1 MTKTPILTGTEV
13 CVTDL
18 GGQNAS
24 VQNLSGDTIWAS
36 AYPGVT
42 AGADDVYEI
51 PAGGGVVVLD
61 ARGTVYLLGTGKV
74 QCTGTPYATPN
85 FKMPSSSSGGGGTS
99 DVTKAYVDAQD
110 STTLGAAKTYT
121 DTAVNA
127 VKADVTEN
135 ADDIVDLQTNMTA
148 AQSAITAN
156 SAAVATAQTAAA
168 DAQATA
174 DTAKSTAEAAQTA
187 ANSAQEAADTNAANI
202 TATAAATLE
211 SANTYTDTKT
221 SALDTR
227 VAATETA
234 ITTLNG
240 TGTGSVTKAVADGIA
255 EVVAG
260 APESLDTL
268 KEISDWISS
277 HSDSAAAMNTQIQ
290 TNSTNISALQTTKA
304 DKTELPTTLPANGG
318 NADTVSGHTVNA
330 DVPEDA
336 KFTDTVYSLPAATKT
351 ALGGVKVGD
360 NLSVAA
366 DGTLSAPIYSNPNL
380 LDNPDFKINQRG
392 VSGTI
397 TAAGYFVDRWK
408 LKSGSVTVNDNKT
421 LTLNGTIEQILE
433 NAAGANVTASSN
445 AGVISYNNST
455 KTVSLTGQNVTVS
468 WVKLE
473 LGNKATPFVPPSPSK
488 EFIKCLYYYEKSVS
502 TVWASIPDNSAYSNL
517 LMGITFVM
525 PKRIKPSIKLFAL
538 YHNGVDVSSTYFNS
552 ISTVAVPISDLY
564 PQYRVTNGIVTTK
577 QAPVKNDFSY
587 KVAYEASADL

>member
-1 MTKTPILTGTEV
+1 MTKTPILTGAEV

-74 QCTGTPYATPN
+74 QCTGTNYATPN
-85 FKMPSSSSGGGGTS
+85 FRQPSSSNGGGGGTS

-110 STTLGAAKTYT
+110 STTLGVAKTYT

-127 VKADVTEN
+127 VKTDVTAN
-135 ADDIVDLQTNMTA
+135 ADDIADLQTNMTA

-260 APESLDTL
+260 APESFDTL

-290 TNSTNISALQTTKA
+290 TNSTDISALQTAKA
-304 DKTELPTTLPANGG
+304 DKTEIPTTLPANGG
-318 NADTVSGHTVNA
+318 NADTVNGHTVNA
-330 DVPEDA
+330 DVPENA
-336 KFTDTVYSLPAATKT
+336 VFTDTVYSLPAATKT

-433 NAAGANVTASSN
+433 NTAGANVTASSN
-445 AGVISYNNST
+445 AGSISYNNST

-473 LGNKATPFVPPSPSK
+473 LGNKATPFVPPSPA
-488 EFIKCLYYYEKSVS
+488 EELMKCMYYYEKGGQSVNRV
-502 TVWASIPDNSAYSNL
+502 TTNFNL
-517 LMGITFVM
+517 FCSLMFAL
-525 PKRIKPSIKLFAL
+525 PKRVAPTVKLIAL
-538 YHNGVDVSSTYFNS
+538 YHNGVDATSSYFND
-552 ISTVAVPISDLY
+552 ISTVNVALSNLDT
-564 PQYRVTNGIVTTK
+564 RHMRTNGIPASKGTITE
-577 QAPVKNDFSY
+577 NDFTY
-587 KVAYEASADL
+587 VMQFEASADL

>member
-13 CVTDL
+13 CVECL
-18 GGQNAS
+18 GGQNAA

-36 AYPGVT
+36 AFPNVT
-42 AGADDVYEI
+42 AGADNVYEI
-51 PAGGGVVVLD
+51 PASGGVVVLD
-61 ARGTVYLLGTGKV
+61 AHGTIYLLGTGKV
-74 QCTGTPYATPN
+74 QVTGTDYATPN
-85 FKMPSSSSGGGGTS
+85 FRQPSSSNGGGGGTS

-110 STTLGAAKTYT
+110 SNTLGAAKSYT

-127 VKADVTEN
+127 VKADVTTN
-135 ADDIVDLQTNMTA
+135 ANDIADLQTDMTA

-156 SAAVATAQTAAA
+156 SATVATVQTAAENAQSAA
-168 DAQATA
+168 D
-174 DTAKSTAEAAQTA
+174 SAQTT
-187 ANSAQEAADTNAANI
+187 ANSAQATADTNAANI
-202 TATAAATLE
+202 TTTAAATLE
-211 SANTYTDTKT
+211 SAKTYTDTKT

-260 APESLDTL
+260 APESFDTL

-277 HSDSAAAMNTQIQ
+277 HSDSAAAMNSQIQ
-290 TNSTNISALQTTKA
+290 ANAADIEALGTAKA

-318 NADTVSGHTVNA
+318 NADTVNGHTVNA
-330 DVPEDA
+330 DVPENA
-336 KFTDTVYSLPAATKT
+336 VFTDTVYSLPAATKT

-408 LKSGSVTVNDNKT
+408 LKSGSVTINANKT

-433 NAAGANVTASSN
+433 TAAGTNVTASSN

-455 KTVSLTGQNVTVS
+455 KTVALTGQNVTVS
-468 WVKLE
+468 WTKLE
-473 LGNKATPFVPPSPSK
+473 LGNTETPFVPPSPG
-488 EFIKCLYYYEKSVS
+488 EELAKCMYYYERRAAWVHRASGIYSFAFAGIVFAAPKRVAP
-502 TVWASIPDNSAYSNL
+502 TVKLLKLWRDGNSASEQFFKD
-517 LMGITFVM
+517 ITTANVAVNPLDPRF
-525 PKRIKPSIKLFAL
+525 
-538 YHNGVDVSSTYFNS
+538 SSTWS
-552 ISTVAVPISDLY
+552 ISIT
-564 PQYRVTNGIVTTK
+564 VTTE
-577 QAPVKNDFSY
+577 AIENNDFTY
-587 KVAYEASADL
+587 QMLYEASADL

>member
-1 MTKTPILTGTEV
+1 MVKTPILTGTET

-18 GGQNAS
+18 GGQNVA

-36 AYPGVT
+36 AYPGVM

-61 ARGTVYLLGTGKV
+61 AHGTIYLLGTGKV
-74 QCTGTPYATPN
+74 QVTGTDYATPN
-85 FKMPSSSSGGGGTS
+85 FKMPSSSSGGGTG
-99 DVTKAYVDAQD
+99 DVTKVYVDTQD
-110 STTLGAAKTYT
+110 SSTLDTAKTYT

-127 VKADVTEN
+127 VKTDVTAN
-135 ADDIVDLQTNMTA
+135 ADDIADLQ
-148 AQSAITAN
+148 
-156 SAAVATAQTAAA
+156 
-168 DAQATA
+168 
-174 DTAKSTAEAAQTA
+174 
-187 ANSAQEAADTNAANI
+187 
-202 TATAAATLE
+202 
-211 SANTYTDTKT
+211 
-221 SALDTR
+221 
-227 VAATETA
+227 TA

-260 APESLDTL
+260 APESFDTL

-277 HSDSAAAMNTQIQ
+277 HSDSAAAMNSQIQ
-290 TNSTNISALQTTKA
+290 ANAADIEALGTAKA

-318 NADTVSGHTVNA
+318 NADTVNGHTVNA
-330 DVPEDA
+330 DVPENA
-336 KFTDTVYSLPAATKT
+336 VFTDTVYSLPAATKT

-408 LKSGSVTVNDNKT
+408 LKSGSVTINANKT

-433 NAAGANVTASSN
+433 TAAGTNVTASSN

-525 PKRIKPSIKLFAL
+525 PKRIKPSIKLFTL
-538 YHNGVDVSSTYFNS
+538 YHNGVDASSTYFNS
-552 ISTVAVPISDLY
+552 ISTAAVSISDMY
-564 PQYRVTNGIVTTK
+564 PQYRVTNGILTTK

-587 KVAYEASADL
+587 KIVYEASADL